1 MKGLVQFTP
10 ILPKYLWDASG
21 TPRKVYQEL
30 LRQGKIVERMY
41 KKTVRTWK
49 NKPRFKTKV
58 RGKRMRY
65 GMGYELTVS
74 YDRRTKGGQHYFYTD
89 WGTKRHV
96 IRARRAPRLRF
107 RTKSTPKTRVRVI
120 GSRRGSRGGTWAAPK
135 AVMHP
140 GTEARMFTAEIQ
152 DRRREPIQNAIIG
165 GIRSGT
171 KKKSYRG

>member
-1 MKGLVQFTP
+1 MKGFVKFTP
-10 ILPKYLWDASG
+10 ILPKYLWDAKG
-21 TPRKVYQEL
+21 VPRAVYQEL

-41 KKTVRTWK
+41 KRTVSTWR
-49 NKPRFKTKV
+49 NKPSFKTKV
-58 RGKRMRY
+58 SGKRMRY

-89 WGTKRHV
+89 WGTERHV

-107 RTKSTPKTRVRVI
+107 RTKFSPKTRVRVI
-120 GSRRGSRGGTWAAPK
+120 GSRRGSRDGAWTAPK

-140 GTEARMFTAEIQ
+140 GTEARMFTEEIHDRRSEKIQ
-152 DRRREPIQNAIIG
+152 DAIIS
-165 GIRSGT
+165 GINSGT